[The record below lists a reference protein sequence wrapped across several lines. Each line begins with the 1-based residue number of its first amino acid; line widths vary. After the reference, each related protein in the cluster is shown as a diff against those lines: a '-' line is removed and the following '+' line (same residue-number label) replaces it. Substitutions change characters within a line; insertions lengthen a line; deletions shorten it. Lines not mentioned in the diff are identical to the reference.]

1 MSAPTRKEMIDHLRE
16 HYGLTINEV
25 MQFLN
30 LPLHPLTLR
39 DDFAKAALQGLIAGC
54 FSGSNSGFTVEGNV
68 VAAYEYADEMLDR
81 RLK

>member
-1 MSAPTRKEMIDHLRE
+1 MSVPSRKEMIEHLRE

-54 FSGSNSGFTVEGNV
+54 FAGNNAGFTVEGNV

>member
-1 MSAPTRKEMIDHLRE
+1 MSAPSRKEMIDHLRE

-30 LPLHPLTLR
+30 LPLHPHTLR

-54 FSGSNSGFTVEGNV
+54 YAGNNSGFTVEGNV
-68 VAAYEYADEMLDR
+68 VAAYEYADAMLDKR
-81 RLK
+81 IK